1 MTIPG
6 RCPGGGCG
14 TVDDEAAWCV
24 ETARSL
30 RRGAGEVGGSSVFLQ
45 ADDAR
50 RLADVLDKAADA
62 RRVPNVE
69 APLDANGEWLCHGDV
84 AMTESGDRVVVVGI
98 GMDCV
103 FAVDA
108 DADGLAGVFAPQDAR
123 KNEVW
128 CKALQ
133 ASRLTRAPHDSWD
146 LLAVDAD
153 KGCCEY
159 YGGSG
164 TCSDCCGPALS
175 EVECSLLQCK
185 DLIARAT
192 RLRRGERQACRTRN
206 EERGRL

>member
-30 RRGAGEVGGSSVFLQ
+30 RRGAGGVGGSSVFLR

-103 FAVDA
+103 FA
-108 DADGLAGVFAPQDAR
+108 PQDAR

-153 KGCCEY
+153 KGCCEC

>member
-1 MTIPG
+1 MTVPG
-6 RCPGGGCG
+6 RCPGRGCG
-14 TVDDEAAWCV
+14 TVDDESAWCV

-30 RRGAGEVGGSSVFLQ
+30 RRGAGEVGGSLVFLR

-50 RLADVLDKAADA
+50 RLADVLDRAARA
-62 RRVPNVE
+62 RRVPTVE
-69 APLDANGEWLCHGDV
+69 APLDANGEWLCQGDV

-98 GMDCV
+98 GLDCV
-103 FAVDA
+103 FAVEATDYLPGA
-108 DADGLAGVFAPQDAR
+108 LASEGGCKD
-123 KNEVW
+123 EVW

-146 LLAVDAD
+146 LLAADAG

-175 EVECSLLQCK
+175 ELECSQLQCK
-185 DLIARAT
+185 DLLARAF
-192 RLRRGERQACRTRN
+192 RLRRG
-206 EERGRL
+206 GR

>member
-133 ASRLTRAPHDSWD
+133 ASRS
-146 LLAVDAD
+146 
-153 KGCCEY
+153 
-159 YGGSG
+159 
-164 TCSDCCGPALS
+164 
-175 EVECSLLQCK
+175 
-185 DLIARAT
+185 
-192 RLRRGERQACRTRN
+192 
-206 EERGRL
+206 